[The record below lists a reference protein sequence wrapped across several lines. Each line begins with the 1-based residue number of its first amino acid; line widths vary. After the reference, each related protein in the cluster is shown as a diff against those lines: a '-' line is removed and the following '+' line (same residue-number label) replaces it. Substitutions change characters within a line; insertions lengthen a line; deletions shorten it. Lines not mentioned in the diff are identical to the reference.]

1 MKMQNNKSDN
11 MPMKG
16 QPHPHRCQ
24 KHGMWL
30 KKGSCELCIMERE
43 AKRKE
48 YELLGGSNKP
58 KVFIKTI

>member
-1 MKMQNNKSDN
+1 

-24 KHGMWL
+24 THGMWL